1 MVDQWQS
8 GIRELQNRRKEE
20 LKSSSSARSS
30 LTSGARQQD
39 VAGAQIY
46 LIRDLII
53 VYGDLREMCTSWVN
67 SFELQ
72 SLGDSHLSNNL
83 VDHLPNSCN
92 SICWVSIMES
102 TGTYAKTDMDYE
114 RVEDH
119 VYPTDKKDCMTC
131 LFFQL

>member
-53 VYGDLREMCTSWVN
+53 VYGDLREMCASWVN
-67 SFELQ
+67 SLELQ
-72 SLGDSHLSNNL
+72 SLGDSHLFLSVL
-83 VDHLPNSCN
+83 
-92 SICWVSIMES
+92 
-102 TGTYAKTDMDYE
+102 K
-114 RVEDH
+114 
-119 VYPTDKKDCMTC
+119 
-131 LFFQL
+131 QLS